1 MMRSLRVGL
10 GFLGRRVVLGALLI
24 GAMGCGGCG
33 RVFWRPDLGGGMRL
47 AAERNQVVVVAYW
60 SSLNEDC
67 MRMEE
72 KVFSNPDVVKSL
84 GGTVPVR
91 LPALTNQ
98 KFAEDYGL
106 SVVPSFVVFAP
117 DGQVLRIG
125 QGYMDEARFRGMIE
139 AAKLS
144 M

>member
-1 MMRSLRVGL
+1 LRCG
-10 GFLGRRVVLGALLI
+10 VVLILL
-24 GAMGCGGCG
+24 GGGGCS

-60 SSLNEDC
+60 SALNEDC
-67 MRMEE
+67 MRMEDQ
-72 KVFSNPDVVKSL
+72 VFSNPEVVKAL

-91 LPALTNQ
+91 ISALTSQ
-98 KFAEDYGL
+98 RFAEDYGL
-106 SVVPSFVVFAP
+106 TVVPSFVVFGP
-117 DGQVLRIG
+117 DGGVLRVA
-125 QGYMDEARFRGMIE
+125 QGYMDEARFRGMVE